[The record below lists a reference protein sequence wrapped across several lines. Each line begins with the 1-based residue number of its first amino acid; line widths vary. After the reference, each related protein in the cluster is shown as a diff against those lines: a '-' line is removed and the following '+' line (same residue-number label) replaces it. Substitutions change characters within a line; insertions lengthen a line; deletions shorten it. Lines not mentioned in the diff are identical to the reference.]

1 MKNKTELIHDISEH
15 VLLENYLDNDDWQSM
30 SLIVD
35 LEENQYAEN
44 VLLYLANETKYLSI
58 DFNGQLKKMLNDL
71 CEIIAVEVNVNA
83 IQALLQV
90 NSDDKKIKLNFEFYN
105 RERWS
110 VIGDN
115 IEEKK
120 KELRL
125 SSDEA

>member
-110 VIGDN
+110 VTGDN

>member
-90 NSDDKKIKLNFEFYN
+90 NSDDKKKN
-105 RERWS
+105 
-110 VIGDN
+110 
-115 IEEKK
+115 K
-120 KELRL
+120 
-125 SSDEA
+125 A

>member
-125 SSDEA
+125 SSD